1 MAPMQLT
8 REGDYSI
15 RVLLELSKR
24 PRGTLVPL
32 EEIARRQLIPAPY
45 LRKIVQRLAHTGFVR
60 TFRGRGGGVR
70 LERPPES
77 ITLRQAVEA
86 AEGPIYLN
94 RCLIRPGECPL
105 DRVCPVHQ
113 VWRHVQDVLLRELDA
128 VTFADLAATPPRKIR
143 SRREASVSQ
152 KGRKR
157 AKAHTVGGGRNAGA

>member
-1 MAPMQLT
+1 MQLT

-70 LERPPES
+70 LERPPET

-105 DRVCPVHQ
+105 DRLCPVHQ
-113 VWRHVQDVLLRELDA
+113 VWRHVQSVLLRELDA
-128 VTFADLAATPPRKIR
+128 VTFADLAMTTPRKIR
-143 SRREASVSQ
+143 TRMEISSSTMGKKRR
-152 KGRKR
+152 R
-157 AKAHTVGGGRNAGA
+157 ARTRMAGGAQDAGE